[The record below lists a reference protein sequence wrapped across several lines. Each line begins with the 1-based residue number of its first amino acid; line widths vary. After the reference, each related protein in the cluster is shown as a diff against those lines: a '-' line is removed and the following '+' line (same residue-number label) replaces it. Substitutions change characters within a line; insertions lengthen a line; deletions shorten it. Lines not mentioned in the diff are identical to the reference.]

1 MMLTVD
7 TLIHARWVI
16 PVEPDNTV
24 LEQHSVA
31 VANGRIVAV
40 LPTLQARQQYQA
52 SEVVELREHA
62 VLPGLINAH
71 THAAMCLMR
80 GMADD
85 LPLMT
90 WLNEHIWPA
99 EARWVSPDYVRAGTE
114 LAAVEMLRGGVTCF
128 NDMYFYSESVADA
141 VRASG
146 MRAVLGLI
154 VLEFPSAYAQN
165 ADEYLQQGMELQD
178 RLQGERLLHCALA
191 PHAPYTVAGANLE
204 KIQTLAETH
213 NLAIHMHVHETA
225 DEVQQWQSQHSKRPI
240 QHLAEIG
247 LLSGHL
253 AAVHMTQLLDDEIE
267 QITAKGVHV
276 LHCPESNLKLASG
289 FCPIARL
296 LAAGVNV
303 AIGTDGAAS
312 NNDLDMFGEMR
323 LAAQLGKA
331 VAGDAAAIP
340 AHTALRMA
348 TLNGAKALRIDS
360 VTGSLEPGKDADI
373 IAIDLS
379 GPETQPVFHPLSQVV
394 YACGRQQVSDV
405 WVAGRQ
411 VLCQRELTTLDVQR
425 VTAHAAEWGVKLRN
439 FADEPASNPAT
450 SQ

>member
-1 MMLTVD
+1 MTTVD
-7 TLIHARWVI
+7 TLIHARWVV
-16 PVEPDNTV
+16 PVEPDNVV
-24 LEQHSVA
+24 LENHSVA
-31 VANGRIVAV
+31 VADGRIVAI
-40 LPTLQARQQYQA
+40 LPTQQARQQYQA
-52 SEVVELREHA
+52 GEVFELSEHA

-128 NDMYFYSESVADA
+128 NDMYFFSDAMADA
-141 VRASG
+141 VRAAG

-165 ADEYLQQGMELQD
+165 AAEYLSKGMDLHD
-178 RLQGERLLHCALA
+178 SLRGERLLHCALA

-213 NLAIHMHVHETA
+213 DLPLHMHVHETA
-225 DEVQQWQSQHSKRPI
+225 AEIEQWQSQHGKRPL

-253 AAVHMTQLLDDEIE
+253 AAVHMTQLQDSEIE
-267 QITAKGVHV
+267 QIAAAGVHV

-289 FCPIARL
+289 FCPVARL

-331 VAGDAAAIP
+331 VADDAAAVP

-348 TLNGAKALRIDS
+348 TLNGAKALGIES
-360 VTGSLEPGKDADI
+360 ITGSLEPGKDADI

-379 GPETQPVFHPLSQVV
+379 WPETQPVFHPLSQIV

-411 VLCQRELTTLDVQR
+411 VLRQRELTTLDADA
-425 VTAHAAEWGVKLRN
+425 VTACAVEWGLKLRN
-439 FADEPASNPAT
+439 FEAESASNPAT
-450 SQ
+450 PH